1 MIATV
6 EDPPRFDVRA
16 VLVTGGVCCALL
28 GLLRVPV
35 VRRLPLVSAMFCVG
49 ALAGGLVARGT
60 AYPGR
65 FSMQLIPVAVALA
78 IATIALATGRPSDA
92 LKGSI

>member
-1 MIATV
+1 
-6 EDPPRFDVRA
+6 
-16 VLVTGGVCCALL
+16 
-28 GLLRVPV
+28 VPV
-35 VRRLPLVSAMFCVG
+35 VRGLPLAPAMFCVS

-78 IATIALATGRPSDA
+78 VAAIALAAGRPSEA